1 MNFVYVNKLLNKTV
15 IKNICRMPKETTVR
29 EFQGTKNGSR
39 VHSCGQIGAVS
50 ICTGMQSETS
60 FLHLCSRIYY
70 LVTDGLHLSLA
81 VLCFGVGPATK
92 GGSVR
97 SSPVIREL

>member
-1 MNFVYVNKLLNKTV
+1 
-15 IKNICRMPKETTVR
+15 MPKETTVR

-70 LVTDGLHLSLA
+70 LVTDGLS
-81 VLCFGVGPATK
+81 
-92 GGSVR
+92 SVSR
-97 SSPVIREL
+97 SVVFWGWSGN